1 MTPTPLRD
9 RPPRAY
15 PTFLVAL
22 LLATVLAGCAGGVPQ
37 RIYPPTASIQQLG
50 VLENGNWDVAL
61 RLQNFSNVGM
71 RIERLE
77 ARLDVAG
84 APAGSIDLQ
93 PGVVAPAGS
102 VEIVRI
108 ELAPSSAARDA
119 VAAALRDRGSVAYRL
134 AGTIHS
140 SEPDRRRDPF
150 EFESALAPVPGL
162 PDTLR

>member
-1 MTPTPLRD
+1 MTPTPLRASSSSVYA
-9 RPPRAY
+9 PL
-15 PTFLVAL
+15 LVAVV
-22 LLATVLAGCAGGVPQ
+22 LAIVLAGCAGGIPQ
-37 RIYPPTASIQQLG
+37 RIYPPTASIQQISVQEDG
-50 VLENGNWDVAL
+50 GWNVAL

-71 RIERLE
+71 RIARVE
-77 ARLDVAG
+77 ARLDIAG
-84 APAGSIDLQ
+84 APAGSVDLQ

-102 VEIVRI
+102 AEILNI
-108 ELAPSSAARDA
+108 ELAPSAAARAA
-119 VAAALRDRGSVAYRL
+119 VSAALRDRGSVAYRL